1 MTSTNQKF
9 QGMAPQIKRKLAGLL
24 GMFALIAAGPLA
36 ANVLQEISYATASDG
51 SVRVVLHLAEPA
63 AGAQAFTTDDP
74 PRIAIDLPGTSNR
87 VVDRRIA
94 VGNGATN
101 AISAVEA
108 GGRTRV
114 VVDLFERTT
123 YQAYADG
130 SSYVIDIA
138 ASGYA
143 TAAAATPGLA
153 ADPAKRVGG
162 RNPAIANVDFRR
174 TPEGAA
180 RILLELGSENVIAD
194 LRSEGQTVVIDLQDV
209 DVPEALRQ
217 KLDVTD
223 FATPVRSIETTQRGN
238 GSRVTVSTTGP
249 FETLAYQTGNQYV
262 LEVSPRR
269 AEEAAAA
276 DVTGL
281 GREEKKGYSGTPVT
295 FNFQEI
301 PVRTV
306 LQLIAEE
313 SGLNIVAAD
322 SVSGNVT
329 LRLINVPW
337 DQALDIVLRAKSL
350 DKRSDGNVVWVAPQS
365 EIAAYEKAIA
375 DARREMEDRAE
386 LLTEYIP
393 INYGSAAEIA
403 SLLTEESKSS
413 QAGSRGG
420 GSGQTMDRDRGFL
433 SSRGSVTHDPRT
445 NTLLLNDTAE
455 KIAEIKEL
463 IVLLD
468 RPVDQVLIEARIVIA
483 TENFAREL
491 GARFGI
497 SSGRQE
503 GDNTIITTSGSLGG
517 SATMANAALNN
528 RLNGRNA
535 LAGIGAG
542 VGIGD
547 RLNVNLPVSNPAGA
561 IGFSILGADYL
572 LDLELSALQSEGR
585 GEVVSSP
592 RVITSNQREAKIS
605 QGREV
610 GYVTIQASGGGAA
623 QPTVNFKEALLELK
637 VTPTITQDGRVFLN
651 MAVKKDEIIGYVNLG
666 ELGSTPEL
674 AKREVTTA
682 VLVDSGQ
689 TVVVGGVYEF
699 TSQEDITKVP
709 FLGDVPVLGNLFRN
723 KSKDQ
728 TKAEL
733 LIFVTPKV
741 LNVAGPRGG

>member
-87 VVDRRIA
+87 VVGRRIA

-365 EIAAYEKAIA
+365 EIAAYEKAMA
-375 DARREMEDRAE
+375 DARLEMEQRAA
-386 LLTEYIP
+386 LVTEYIA

-403 SLLTEESKSS
+403 SLLTDSSKS
-413 QAGSRGG
+413 G
-420 GSGQTMDRDRGFL
+420 GSGGGQSDRSRGFL
-433 SSRGSVTHDPRT
+433 SSRGSVSYDLRT
-445 NTLLLNDTAE
+445 NTLLLNDSPE
-455 KIAEIKEL
+455 KIFEIKEL
-463 IVLLD
+463 IALLD

-483 TENFAREL
+483 SESFAREL

-503 GDNTIITTSGSLGG
+503 GDNTIITTSGSLAG
-517 SATMANAALNN
+517 SRAMANAALQN
-528 RLNGRNA
+528 RLNGRPP
-535 LAGIGAG
+535 LAGIGAAAG
-542 VGIGD
+542 NP
-547 RLNVNLPVSNPAGA
+547 LNVNLPVANPAGA

-592 RVITSNQREAKIS
+592 RVITSNQREATIS

-610 GYVTIQASGGGAA
+610 GYVTTSGVGANA
-623 QPTVNFKEALLELK
+623 TPTVNFKEALLELK
-637 VTPTITQDGRVFLN
+637 VTPTITQDGRVFLS
-651 MAVKKDEIIGYVNLG
+651 MGVKKDEIIGYVNLG

-699 TSQEDITKVP
+699 TSAEDITKVP

-723 KSKDQ
+723 KRKDQ